1 MKPIWIQH
9 PFFKYLQTSMTL
21 KMGTSSILMT
31 LFSTSSTPSTFHQ
44 NMKINFSEQP
54 GPWLNSSFR
63 PPIKSSGLG
72 MSCFTMTFGAISNLT
87 ALGILAKS
95 RVRFRRR
102 SKAPFLLL
110 TVALLLA
117 DLGGHVIPGAF
128 ALYLHNQRFKMQAG
142 KPTKEFCQIFGATM
156 VFFGL
161 CPLLLG
167 CAMAVERCVAITQP
181 FFHAAMVTLAH
192 MVRVV
197 FFLSSLALF
206 LAVLPLFAVGTYTT
220 QFPGT
225 WCFLPIHGSKSK
237 AETNLVMIFSFLGVT
252 ALALSLLC
260 NVLSSIALL
269 KARIKSHTVNTNP
282 AAQRT
287 RHSSSAS
294 SSSMFCSLDL
304 EMMVQLAVIT
314 VVSCVCWGPFLI
326 HILVMQFNQSPRA
339 SGHER
344 DGFILLGLRMASWN
358 QILDPWVYI
367 LLRRAVLYR
376 VCCAFYTQRPTVTE
390 NSSYAETH
398 RQAFSLQ

>member
-1 MKPIWIQH
+1 
-9 PFFKYLQTSMTL
+9 MTL
-21 KMGTSSILMT
+21 KMRTPSLLMI
-31 LFSTSSTPSTFHQ
+31 LFSTSPAPSIFHQ
-44 NMKINFSEQP
+44 NLKINLSETSSS
-54 GPWLNSSFR
+54 WSNSSTG
-63 PPIKSSGLG
+63 PPVRSSSLG

-87 ALGILAKS
+87 ALGILANS

-128 ALYLHNQRFKMQAG
+128 ALYMHVSQRYKIQG
-142 KPTKEFCQIFGATM
+142 EKPTKAFCQIFGASM

-161 CPLLLG
+161 CPLLFG

-181 FFHAAMVTLAH
+181 FFHAAMITLAH

-197 FFLSSLALF
+197 FFLSSLSLF

-220 QFPGT
+220 QSPGT
-225 WCFLPIHGSKSK
+225 WCFLPIHGSQSK
-237 AETNLVMIFSFLGVT
+237 ADTNLALIFSCLGLT
-252 ALALSLLC
+252 ALTLSLLC
-260 NVLSSIALL
+260 NILSGLALL
-269 KARIKSHTVNTNP
+269 KARIKSHTVKTKS
-282 AAQRT
+282 ATHCT

-294 SSSMFCSLDL
+294 SSSLFCSLDL

-314 VVSCVCWGPFLI
+314 VVSCVCWSPFLI
-326 HILVMQFNQSPRA
+326 HILALQFNQNSRA
-339 SGHER
+339 SVHER

-367 LLRRAVLYR
+367 LLRRAVLFR

>member
-1 MKPIWIQH
+1 
-9 PFFKYLQTSMTL
+9 MTL

-31 LFSTSSTPSTFHQ
+31 LFSTSSPSTFHQ
-44 NMKINFSEQP
+44 SLKINLSEQS
-54 GPWLNSSFR
+54 GQNSSTG

-72 MSCFTMTFGAISNLT
+72 MSCFTMTFGAICNLT

-128 ALYLHNQRFKMQAG
+128 ALYLHMKQRNKMQAG

-225 WCFLPIHGSKSK
+225 WCFLPVHGSKSK
-237 AETNLVMIFSFLGVT
+237 ADTNMVLIFSCLGLT

-260 NVLSSIALL
+260 NILSSVALL
-269 KARIKSHTVNTNP
+269 KARIKSNTVNTKP
-282 AAQRT
+282 GAQRT
-287 RHSSSAS
+287 RHLSSAS
-294 SSSMFCSLDL
+294 TSSTFCSLDL

-326 HILVMQFNQSPRA
+326 HILVVQFNQHPRA
-339 SGHER
+339 TEHER
-344 DGFILLGLRMASWN
+344 DGFILLGLRLASWN

-376 VCCAFYTQRPTVTE
+376 VCCAFYTQKPTVTE
-390 NSSYAETH
+390 NSSYAEPN
-398 RQAFSLQ
+398 RQALSLQ

>member
-1 MKPIWIQH
+1 
-9 PFFKYLQTSMTL
+9 MTL
-21 KMGTSSILMT
+21 KIRTSSILMT
-31 LFSTSSTPSTFHQ
+31 VFSTSSMPSIFHQ
-44 NMKINFSEQP
+44 NMKVNVSTQSSS
-54 GPWLNSSFR
+54 WLNSSSVPAFR
-63 PPIKSSGLG
+63 SSGLG
-72 MSCFTMTFGAISNLT
+72 MSCFTMIFGAISNLT
-87 ALGILAKS
+87 ALGILVKS
-95 RVRFRRR
+95 RVRFRRQ

-128 ALYLHNQRFKMQAG
+128 ALYLHMNQRNKMQAG
-142 KPTKEFCQIFGATM
+142 KPTKEFCQIFGASM

-167 CAMAVERCVAITQP
+167 CAMAVDRCVAITQP
-181 FFHAAMVTLAH
+181 FFHAAMIKLTH

-206 LAVLPLFAVGTYTT
+206 LAVLPFFAVGTYTA
-220 QFPGT
+220 QYPGT
-225 WCFLPIHGSKSK
+225 WCFLPLHGSKT
-237 AETNLVMIFSFLGVT
+237 AADTNLALIFSCLGLS
-252 ALALSLLC
+252 ALTLSLLC
-260 NVLSSIALL
+260 NILSGLALL
-269 KARIKSHTVNTNP
+269 KARIKSHTVNTK
-282 AAQRT
+282 ARAQRT
-287 RHSSSAS
+287 RHPSSAS

-314 VVSCVCWGPFLI
+314 VVSCVCWSPFLI
-326 HILVMQFNQSPRA
+326 HILVIQFKQNPAVS
-339 SGHER
+339 R

-367 LLRRAVLYR
+367 LLRRAVLFR
-376 VCCAFYTQRPTVTE
+376 VCCAFYSQRAIVTE